1 MKRKPMKRKLR
12 MSKKLKIG
20 ILSDSH
26 TKTVLHQEAIEHL
39 CALGIEYLLHAGDI
53 MLEEHLQML
62 VDTGL
67 PYACVY
73 GNNDTSLISL
83 HGKYNIFQEPH
94 YFKIED
100 LKIKMMHMPYYMSSD
115 ADMVVSGHT
124 HMFEAELSSKTL
136 FINPGEVCARE
147 KPLSEC
153 AIVTVENKLFEVEH
167 YFREL
172 NQTTWTKREVML

>member
-1 MKRKPMKRKLR
+1 M
-12 MSKKLKIG
+12 KIG

-26 TKTVLHQEAIEHL
+26 LETELHRDAIEHL
-39 CALGIEYLLHAGDI
+39 LSLGVEYLLHAGDI

-73 GNNDTSLISL
+73 GNNDTALISL
-83 HGKYNIFQEPH
+83 HGQYNIFQEPH
-94 YFKIED
+94 Y
-100 LKIKMMHMPYYMSSD
+100 LKIKELKVKMMHMPYYMSAD
-115 ADMVVSGHT
+115 ADLIVSGHT
-124 HMFEAELSSKTL
+124 HMFEASLVNDKL

-153 AIVTVENKLFEVEH
+153 ALIIVKNDSFEVVH

-172 NQTTWTKREVML
+172 SHKEWTKRVVEL

>member
-1 MKRKPMKRKLR
+1 
-12 MSKKLKIG
+12 MSKEIKIG

-26 TKTVLHQEAIEHL
+26 TKTELHKEALDHL
-39 CALGIEYLLHAGDI
+39 CSLGAEYLLHAGDI

-62 VDTGL
+62 KDTGL
-67 PYACVY
+67 PYVCVY
-73 GNNDTSLISL
+73 GNNDTALISL
-83 HGKYNIFQEPH
+83 HGQYNIFKEPH
-94 YFKIED
+94 YFKIEE
-100 LKIKMMHMPYYMSSD
+100 LKVKMMHMPYYMSAD

-124 HMFEAELSSKTL
+124 HMFDASLVNETL

-153 AIVTVENKLFEVEH
+153 AFVTIANNSFKVEH

-172 NQTTWTKREVML
+172 HSMEWVKREPEL

>member
-1 MKRKPMKRKLR
+1 M
-12 MSKKLKIG
+12 KIG

-26 TKTVLHQEAIEHL
+26 KKTELHREALLHL
-39 CALGIEYLLHAGDI
+39 LSLGVEYLLHAGDI

-62 VDTGL
+62 EETKL

-73 GNNDTSLISL
+73 GNNDTSLIAL

-100 LKIKMMHMPYYMSSD
+100 LKIKMMHMPYYMSADSD
-115 ADMVVSGHT
+115 LVVSGHT
-124 HMFEAELSSKTL
+124 HMFEASLSNKTL

-153 AIVTVENKLFEVEH
+153 ALVIVKNKSFEVTH

-172 NQTTWTKREVML
+172 SQKEWMKRKIEV

>member
-1 MKRKPMKRKLR
+1 M
-12 MSKKLKIG
+12 KIG

-26 TKTVLHQEAIEHL
+26 TKTELHRDAIDHL
-39 CALGIEYLLHAGDI
+39 LSLGVEYLLHAGDI

-62 VDTGL
+62 EDTGL

-73 GNNDTSLISL
+73 GNNDTRLIAL

-94 YFKIED
+94 YLTINE
-100 LKIKMMHMPYYMSSD
+100 LKVKMMHMPYYMTAD
-115 ADMVVSGHT
+115 ADLIVSGHT
-124 HMFEAELSSKTL
+124 HLFEASLVEGKL

-153 AIVTVENKLFEVEH
+153 AVVVAKEGLFEVTH

-172 NQTTWTKREVML
+172 TQQGWSKREIAL

>member
-1 MKRKPMKRKLR
+1 M
-12 MSKKLKIG
+12 KIG

-26 TKTVLHQEAIEHL
+26 TKTKLHREAIEHL
-39 CALGIEYLLHAGDI
+39 LSLGVDYLLHAGDI
-53 MLEEHLQML
+53 MIEEHLQVL
-62 VDTGL
+62 EATNL

-73 GNNDTSLISL
+73 GNNDTALISI

-94 YFKIED
+94 YLKIND
-100 LKIKMMHMPYYMSSD
+100 LKIKMMHMPYYMSAD
-115 ADMVVSGHT
+115 ADIVISGHT
-124 HMFEAELSSKTL
+124 HIFEASLSANTL

-153 AIVTVENKLFEVEH
+153 AMVEVEDGKFVVKH

-172 NQTTWTKREVML
+172 TQEQWRERAIEL

>member
-1 MKRKPMKRKLR
+1 M
-12 MSKKLKIG
+12 KIG

-26 TKTVLHQEAIEHL
+26 TKTKLHREAIEHL
-39 CALGIEYLLHAGDI
+39 LSLGVDYLLHAGDI

-62 VDTGL
+62 EATNL

-73 GNNDTSLISL
+73 GNNDTALISL

-94 YFKIED
+94 YLKIDD
-100 LKIKMMHMPYYMSSD
+100 LKIKMMHMPYYMSAD
-115 ADMVVSGHT
+115 ADIVISGHT
-124 HMFEAELSSKTL
+124 HIFEASMSKDTL

-153 AIVTVENKLFEVEH
+153 AIIEVDNGELNVLH
-167 YFREL
+167 YFKQL
-172 NQTTWTKREVML
+172 GQTDWTKREIDF

>member
-1 MKRKPMKRKLR
+1 

-26 TKTVLHQEAIEHL
+26 TKTSLHKEVIEHL
-39 CALGIEYLLHAGDI
+39 CSLGAEYLLHAGDI

-73 GNNDTSLISL
+73 GNNDISLISL
-83 HGKYNIFQEPH
+83 HGDYNIFQEPH

-100 LKIKMMHMPYYMSSD
+100 LKIKMMHLPYYLSPD

-124 HMFEAELSSKTL
+124 HMFDASLVKDTL

-153 AIVTVENKLFEVEH
+153 AFVMVEDNHFEVTH

-172 NQTTWTKREVML
+172 NKSAWTSRNINF

>member
-1 MKRKPMKRKLR
+1 MKKN
-12 MSKKLKIG
+12 LKIG

-26 TKTVLHQEAIEHL
+26 TKTDLHKEAIAHL
-39 CALGIEYLLHAGDI
+39 LSLGVEYLLHAGDI
-53 MLEEHLQML
+53 MLEEHLKML

-73 GNNDTSLISL
+73 GNNDTQLISL

-100 LKIKMMHMPYYMSSD
+100 LNVKMMHLPYYMAAD
-115 ADMVVSGHT
+115 ADLIVSGHT
-124 HMFEAELSSKTL
+124 HMFEASLLNDKL

-153 AIVTVENKLFEVEH
+153 ALVIVKDKSFEVAH

-172 NQTTWTKREVML
+172 NHKEWTKREIEL

>member
-1 MKRKPMKRKLR
+1 M
-12 MSKKLKIG
+12 KIG

-26 TKTVLHQEAIEHL
+26 TKTTLHKDAIEHL
-39 CALGIEYLLHAGDI
+39 LSLGVEYLLHAGDI

-73 GNNDTSLISL
+73 GNNDTALISL
-83 HGKYNIFQEPH
+83 DGQYNIFQEPH

-100 LKIKMMHMPYYMSSD
+100 LKIKMMHMPYFMAAD
-115 ADMVVSGHT
+115 VDMVVSGHT
-124 HMFEAELSSKTL
+124 HMFEASLSNKTL

-153 AIVTVENKLFEVEH
+153 AVVIVENSSFEVAH

-172 NQTTWTKREVML
+172 SKKEWTKREIEI